1 MCLMLHGITHQ
12 GCSSITRL
20 FLLFLPLL
28 FVLVTTT
35 VFVCTIVSAS
45 LLVLTALLVT
55 VIVCL
60 MVGLLLFVTA
70 IVIFVF
76 GEPISDMP
84 TLAPVCWDKRKARP
98 VPRPMN
104 AGIAGIKRALKRL
117 LLLKVLTGLGLG
129 INSCLFSI
137 LGGCSLIGDL

>member
-1 MCLMLHGITHQ
+1 M
-12 GCSSITRL
+12 
-20 FLLFLPLL
+20 
-28 FVLVTTT
+28 
-35 VFVCTIVSAS
+35 SAS

-55 VIVCL
+55 VMVCL

-76 GEPISDMP
+76 GEPISDIP

-104 AGIAGIKRALKRL
+104 AGIAGIKSALKRL
-117 LLLKVLTGLGLG
+117 LLLTVLTGLGLG
-129 INSCLFSI
+129 INSCLFSN